1 MAHFAE
7 LDDDN
12 KVLRVIVVPD
22 EREHEGETW
31 CNSLLGG
38 RWKQT
43 SYNGNMRGMFA
54 GIGYTYD
61 SDLDEFVP
69 PTPIILPKDL

>member
-7 LDDDN
+7 LDNDN
-12 KVLRVIVVPD
+12 KVLRVIVVSD
-22 EREHEGETW
+22 EHEHEGETW
-31 CNSLLGG
+31 CNNLLGG

-54 GIGYTYD
+54 GVGYTYD
-61 SDLDEFVP
+61 VELDEFVP
-69 PTPIILPKDL
+69 PEPIVLPKDL